1 MLERST
7 NYVKIEWEE
16 ARRKEREEYER
27 AYAIFLKEQEKLMIE
42 ERIKVVGE
50 TLRVY
55 ILWNM

>member
-27 AYAIFLKEQEKLMIE
+27 AYAIFLKEQEKLMVE
-42 ERIKVVGE
+42 ERIKAVKE
-50 TLRVY
+50 
-55 ILWNM
+55 N